1 MSNPPPART
10 RCLAVALAAA
20 WLAGCATPAADV
32 EHEPAAAP
40 PLAQQVAQALRALAE
55 GQGAPAVEVG
65 QRWLLSDPG
74 SATGHL
80 LLAAGHHLA
89 GDPASADLAGS
100 GYGAARQFGG
110 SAFWPNY
117 LAGVAAFQR
126 QQMDTALGHFAE
138 ASLAEPDQPWGLEG
152 VAAAAYASG
161 RVGLALA
168 AAQRALAL
176 DSGSALAWQTAVLA
190 AAAGAD
196 PAAASALLDRAP
208 AQVGI
213 AQRRWAGERATLLLR
228 TAAVDQ
234 RTAGVAAPGD
244 AEWAQAQA
252 QTGAQAQAQSETP
265 APAPAPA
272 QTPPQGSA
280 PARLDGPVGGD
291 AARHQQLNVD
301 VTLILADGRRT
312 RAYGVNLL
320 DGLQLQFGGSRI
332 ATVTRG
338 SAAPTEQTVITRAIR
353 LPDLTYNLNIFNRGN
368 RFYEVMARP
377 SLTAFTGQQSTF
389 FVGEQLFVQVSGVN
403 TAQLEKIDVGIT
415 LKITPSEVRP
425 DGARFRIE
433 ADRSFF
439 SDAGAGS
446 FKEQLA
452 TFKQSVAAT
461 ADIRFGETLVLSGLS
476 ETVRDGQNSR
486 VPGLGDVPGPDI
498 LFSRSTQLER
508 TRSVII
514 LVTPSQPL
522 GIARTAA
529 RNVALERLVALWDQ
543 VIEPRHGGAALI
555 ERLRATPGFSRAAAG
570 DVGVRDLAEPAV
582 RQAFAAALLRPLIAP
597 GGRAAAP
604 PRTDGAARPAPASS
618 IHRQGEPS

>member
-1 MSNPPPART
+1 MLNKLRVRSHCIA
-10 RCLAVALAAA
+10 AVLAAG
-20 WLAGCATPAADV
+20 WLTGCATPAADG
-32 EHEPAAAP
+32 EPAAP

-55 GQGAPAVEVG
+55 GQGAPAVDVG

-89 GDPASADLAGS
+89 GDPASADLASS

-126 QQMDTALGHFAE
+126 HQMDAALGHFAE

-161 RVGLALA
+161 RVGLAQA
-168 AAQRALAL
+168 AARRALAL

-190 AAAGAD
+190 AAATGDSAVT
-196 PAAASALLDRAP
+196 SALFDRVP
-208 AQVGI
+208 ADVGVP
-213 AQRRWAGERATLLLR
+213 QRRWAKERATLLLR
-228 TAAVDQ
+228 TTAVDQ
-234 RTAGVAAPGD
+234 GTAGVAVPGSDAP
-244 AEWAQAQA
+244 AQAQVEPQP
-252 QTGAQAQAQSETP
+252 QTRPQAQ
-265 APAPAPA
+265 
-272 QTPPQGSA
+272 
-280 PARLDGPVGGD
+280 LDEPIGGD

-301 VTLILADGRRT
+301 VTLILADDRRT

-320 DGLQLQFGGSRI
+320 EGLQLQFGGSRI
-332 ATVTRG
+332 ATVTGG

-353 LPDLTYNLNIFNRGN
+353 LPDLVYNLNIFNRGS
-368 RFYEVMARP
+368 RSYEVMARP
-377 SLTAFTGQQSTF
+377 SLTAFAGQQSTF
-389 FVGEQLFVQVSGVN
+389 FVGEQVFVQVSGVN
-403 TAQLEKIDVGIT
+403 TAALEKIDVGIA

-425 DGARFRIE
+425 DGARFRVE

-476 ETVRDGQNSR
+476 ETVRDGQSSR
-486 VPGLGDVPGPDI
+486 VPGLGDVPGPNI

-529 RNVALERLVALWDQ
+529 RNLALERLIALWNQ

-555 ERLRATPGFSRAAAG
+555 ERLRRTPAFSRAAAG

-582 RQAFAAALLRPLIAP
+582 RQAFAAALLRPLVAP
-597 GGRAAAP
+597 AARAAAP
-604 PRTDGAARPAPASS
+604 QSTDSAARPAPASS
-618 IHRQGEPS
+618 THRPGEPS

>member
-1 MSNPPPART
+1 VLIEPPART
-10 RCLAVALAAA
+10 RCLAAVLACV

-32 EHEPAAAP
+32 EPAAAP
-40 PLAQQVAQALRALAE
+40 PLAQHVAQALRALAE
-55 GQGAPAVEVG
+55 GQGAAAVEVA

-74 SATGHL
+74 SANGHL
-80 LLAAGHHLA
+80 LLAAGHHLDS
-89 GDPASADLAGS
+89 DPASADLAAS
-100 GYGAARQFGG
+100 GYSAARQFGG

-126 QQMDTALGHFAE
+126 QQMDAALSHFAD
-138 ASLAEPDQPWGLEG
+138 ASLTEPEQPWGLEG

-168 AAQRALAL
+168 AARRALAL
-176 DSGSALAWQTAVLA
+176 EGRSALAWQTAVLA

-196 PAAASALLDRAP
+196 PAAASALLERAP
-208 AQVGI
+208 ADL
-213 AQRRWAGERATLLLR
+213 ALSKRRWVQERASLLLR
-228 TAAVDQ
+228 TAAVD
-234 RTAGVAAPGD
+234 RGTAPAGPPDGVALAQAPAEAQPPATTPTTPGD
-244 AEWAQAQA
+244 A
-252 QTGAQAQAQSETP
+252 
-265 APAPAPA
+265 AP
-272 QTPPQGSA
+272 
-280 PARLDGPVGGD
+280 
-291 AARHQQLNVD
+291 HQQLNVD
-301 VTLILADGRRT
+301 VTLILADGRRS

-320 DGLQLQFGGSRI
+320 DGLQLQFGGSRV

-338 SAAPTEQTVITRAIR
+338 GAAPTAQTVITRAIR
-353 LPDLTYNLNIFNRGN
+353 LPDLTYNLNIFNRSN
-368 RFYEVMARP
+368 RSYEVMARP
-377 SLTAFTGQQSTF
+377 SLTAFAGQQSAF

-403 TAQLEKIDVGIT
+403 TAQLEKIDVGIA

-476 ETVRDGQNSR
+476 ETVRDGQRSR
-486 VPGLGDVPGPDI
+486 VPGVGDVPGPDL
-498 LFSRSTQLER
+498 LFSRSTLLER

-522 GIARTAA
+522 GIARTVS
-529 RNVALERLVALWDQ
+529 RNPALERLVALWDQ
-543 VIEPRHGGAALI
+543 VIEPRHGGAALV
-555 ERLRATPGFSRAAAG
+555 ERLRRTPLFSRAAAG

-582 RQAFAAALLRPLIAP
+582 RQALAAALLRPLLQQA
-597 GGRAAAP
+597 GRAAASP
-604 PRTDGAARPAPASS
+604 PTALPSGPVPTSS
-618 IHRQGEPS
+618 VHPPGEPS